1 MRLCA
6 LPPSDPDTFSGAH
19 RCEHTLREKRLFHNQ
34 SVIVLTRVK
43 TETIYE
49 KIRADTWTVI

>member
-1 MRLCA
+1 MRS
-6 LPPSDPDTFSGAH
+6 PPFRFVAFSGAH
-19 RCEHTLREKRLFHNQ
+19 RCEHHLREKASLSSQ